1 MKLSVYNV
9 VNNHVTYIFTTGDYE

>member
-9 VNNHVTYIFTTGDYE
+9 VNNHLMYIFTTGDYE